1 MGNHIMLQAQ
11 AKRKMVAGARR
22 MSAVV
27 RRASVVV
34 RRSFM
39 EAIGGGNNKICVG
52 PIDDCLSTT
61 TDDDDEEESEKKNA
75 NRFSIPEITEDE
87 YDAINIEQDVKSE
100 PKEVKMDL
108 LTVPSHSQSSREHE
122 ESIAVNKKT
131 IQESIEHEIKQEN
144 HEINN
149 LDLDLELNQIEQ
161 DINNQELEDEL

>member
-1 MGNHIMLQAQ
+1 MGTNLIAFVVIVFVYIPSNIFAICNENWLNVVSFDDARKVSFVSNVLFAVFAVCNHIMLQAQ

-61 TDDDDEEESEKKNA
+61 DDDESEKKNA
-75 NRFSIPEITEDE
+75 NRFSI
-87 YDAINIEQDVKSE
+87 
-100 PKEVKMDL
+100 
-108 LTVPSHSQSSREHE
+108 
-122 ESIAVNKKT
+122 
-131 IQESIEHEIKQEN
+131 
-144 HEINN
+144 
-149 LDLDLELNQIEQ
+149 
-161 DINNQELEDEL
+161 